1 MNSRKM
7 KVKSEIWWIV
17 GISFIVFI
25 LTFFFSPIL
34 SYLAGTSQPTCAGG
48 FGDQYGVLNTLFTGL
63 AFVGLIATILLQRKD
78 LELQRKELKRQSD
91 EFETQNRLFDI
102 QKFENLFFKYIE
114 HVNYL
119 RKDVFIEY
127 DSENQAISDIFKN
140 FRTCLQNIRMALRSP
155 LEELIKYK
163 EEYNERWIAFE
174 KAYFDMIPWAIG
186 FYGMMDYI
194 LKSDFLTEKEKNSYI
209 KIVFSITPPQQLNIL
224 QIMGTISNREEQNEI
239 EKILERKLFFHS
251 SRNIFIEEKNIHL
264 IKNGMGYGKHWFD
277 AHLSI
282 YAKKK

>member
-1 MNSRKM
+1 M
-7 KVKSEIWWIV
+7 
-17 GISFIVFI
+17 
-25 LTFFFSPIL
+25 
-34 SYLAGTSQPTCAGG
+34 
-48 FGDQYGVLNTLFTGL
+48 
-63 AFVGLIATILLQRKD
+63 
-78 LELQRKELKRQSD
+78 ELQRKELKRQSD
-91 EFETQNRLFDI
+91 EFDI

-140 FRTCLQNIRMALRSP
+140 FRTCLQNIRMALRSH

-174 KAYFDMIPWAIG
+174 KAYGDMIPWAIG

-194 LKSDFLTEKEKNSYI
+194 LKSDFLTEEEKNSYI

-224 QIMGTISNREEQNEI
+224 QIMGTISNSEEQNEI
-239 EKILERKLFFHS
+239 EKILERKRFFLS
-251 SRNIFIEEKNIHL
+251 SKNIFIEEKNIHL
-264 IKNGMGYGKHWFD
+264 IKNGIGYGKDWFD
-277 AHLSI
+277 THLSI

>member
-1 MNSRKM
+1 M
-7 KVKSEIWWIV
+7 KAKSEIWWII

-34 SYLAGTSQPTCAGG
+34 SYLTGNSQPTCAGG
-48 FGDQYGVLNTLFTGL
+48 FGDQYGVLNTFFTGL

-91 EFETQNRLFDI
+91 EFSIQNRLFDI

-119 RKDVFIEY
+119 RKDIFIKY
-127 DSENQAISDIFKN
+127 DSENKAISDIIKN
-140 FRTCLQNIRMALRSP
+140 FRKCVQNIRTATHFS
-155 LEELIKYK
+155 LENLITHK
-163 EEYNERWIAFE
+163 EEYNKIWIAFE
-174 KAYFDMIPWAIG
+174 EAYFDVIPWVIG

-194 LKSDFLTEKEKNSYI
+194 LKSDFLTEEEKNSYV
-209 KIVFSITPPQQLNIL
+209 KIVFSITPPQQLYIL
-224 QIMGTISNREEQNEI
+224 QIMGTISNSEEQNKI
-239 EKILERKLFFHS
+239 EKTLEIKCFFHPS
-251 SRNIFIEEKNIHL
+251 KFISFGEKNIHL
-264 IKNGMGYGKHWFD
+264 IKNGIGYGESWFD

-282 YAKKK
+282 YMKKK